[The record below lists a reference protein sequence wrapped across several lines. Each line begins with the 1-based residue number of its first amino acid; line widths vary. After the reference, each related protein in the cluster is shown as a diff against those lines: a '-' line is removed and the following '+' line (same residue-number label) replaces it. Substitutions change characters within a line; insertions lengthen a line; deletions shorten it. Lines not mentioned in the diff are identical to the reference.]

1 MPLDVAD
8 DEAAQR
14 PEAQPP
20 VADVL
25 ECGLDQLASDSLPLE
40 AGRNDGVR
48 QDAAARLLFV
58 FEDRHIAVEFQFV
71 AVSGRVVRDRVW
83 VLFHVAAVFCR
94 NPSKYGSEIV
104 FLRAMMDRIADI
116 LLDWY
121 AREGRDLPWRRT
133 RDPYR
138 IWLSEVILQQ
148 TRVAQGMDY
157 YLRFT
162 ERFPDVRALAAAS
175 EDEVLKLWQGLG
187 YYSRARNLHAA
198 AREVVARFGGRF
210 PSDYESVRSLRGV
223 GDYTAAAVCSAAFDA
238 PCAVVDGNVYRV
250 LSRLFDVAEPIDT
263 AAGRKAFAELAQ
275 TQLDRR
281 ALGRYN
287 QAIMDF
293 GALQCTP
300 SSPRCGAC
308 PLSEGC
314 LALAAGTVADRP
326 VKQGRTQLRDRWF
339 NYLHVTSGDWT
350 LLCRREGRDIWQG
363 LYEFPL
369 IETPA
374 AVDFTCL
381 TSEPRFAELLGD
393 APWRLLGS
401 VVLPLHRL
409 SHRTIHA
416 VVHRIETPLLT
427 PAARGMAVA
436 SDSLGEYAVPR
447 LIDRYLIKYQR

>member
-1 MPLDVAD
+1 
-8 DEAAQR
+8 
-14 PEAQPP
+14 
-20 VADVL
+20 
-25 ECGLDQLASDSLPLE
+25 
-40 AGRNDGVR
+40 
-48 QDAAARLLFV
+48 
-58 FEDRHIAVEFQFV
+58 
-71 AVSGRVVRDRVW
+71 
-83 VLFHVAAVFCR
+83 
-94 NPSKYGSEIV
+94 
-104 FLRAMMDRIADI
+104 MDRIADI

-281 ALGRYN
+281 APGRYN

-308 PLSEGC
+308 PLSEG
-314 LALAAGTVADRP
+314 AWPWRP
-326 VKQGRTQLRDRWF
+326 
-339 NYLHVTSGDWT
+339 
-350 LLCRREGRDIWQG
+350 
-363 LYEFPL
+363 
-369 IETPA
+369 
-374 AVDFTCL
+374 
-381 TSEPRFAELLGD
+381 
-393 APWRLLGS
+393 APWPTAPSSRAARSSATAGS
-401 VVLPLHRL
+401 TTCTSPPAIGHC
-409 SHRTIHA
+409 SA
-416 VVHRIETPLLT
+416 
-427 PAARGMAVA
+427 AARGATSGRGFM
-436 SDSLGEYAVPR
+436 SFR
-447 LIDRYLIKYQR
+447 